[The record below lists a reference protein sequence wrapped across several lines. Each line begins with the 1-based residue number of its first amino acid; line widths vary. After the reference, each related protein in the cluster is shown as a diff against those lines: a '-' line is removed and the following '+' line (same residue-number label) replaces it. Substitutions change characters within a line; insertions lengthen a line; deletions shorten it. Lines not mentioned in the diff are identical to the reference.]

1 MDNPRTMEILGEENA
16 ALFTEFL
23 GRIKGKSVLELPP
36 ILSEFKARLP
46 ADMEFSPAQKDII
59 IEEALVTM
67 PEQERN
73 RYKSM
78 LKILKIV

>member
-1 MDNPRTMEILGEENA
+1 MDNPRTVEILGEANT

-23 GRIKGKSVLELPP
+23 DKIKGKSLMELPP
-36 ILSEFKARLP
+36 ILMDFKSKLP
-46 ADMEFSPAQKDII
+46 PELEFSPEQKNII
-59 IEEALVTM
+59 IEEALFTM
-67 PEQERN
+67 PTEEQN